1 MTSSFATGQLSVQAP
16 DLVTAFAEAVE
27 ANPNKTA
34 VTFLGNGKTVSAQL
48 SYAKLFDRVAAIGC
62 GASELA
68 RAGSR
73 VPLLMR
79 SSENYVAALLGLMA
93 AGLVPVPLFPP
104 RGDRQIERI
113 KEILTNCDPAFTL
126 IENGQGDRVRNALP
140 LELQAVP
147 KYSVEALAA
156 IGANSRFA
164 DLGHCKPKTSDLAII
179 QYTSGSTRSPKGVA
193 IDHDV
198 ALANI
203 RCIFSRYEFTENGIT
218 IDWLPPYHDMG
229 LFGCIL
235 TPLLRGGGIV
245 KMPPEAFV
253 ARPWRWLEAISNFGI
268 DRQVYAGGP
277 NFAYESCVNQV
288 SDAQM
293 EDLDLSSWFV
303 AYNGA
308 EPVRART
315 LKRFASRFG
324 RIGFDRRAW
333 FPCYGMAEAT
343 LMISGPSPRAAPPAY
358 PVLRSGLSAGFVEPV
373 MPDDETAE
381 WVVPCGRVID
391 GHQLTIV
398 DPNTC
403 EPLADGKIGE
413 IWFSGDSVARSYF
426 GNPEATR
433 KSLKAKTANGTGRYL
448 RTGDLGFL
456 RDGYVHITGRMSDII
471 IIDGQNHYPNDLE
484 GDVEETL
491 TGHPIHKV
499 AVFARERADTRS
511 DIIAVVEWGRTRQEA
526 IPNAIRNVRQLI
538 FARRGIPIDQ
548 ILVVERG
555 AIPLTSS
562 GKVRRADTRQ
572 LFLKNQLKLV
582 WKDLNSSD
590 RELTISATR

>member
-1 MTSSFATGQLSVQAP
+1 MTSPSTTGRLSVQAP
-16 DLVTAFAEAVE
+16 DLVSAFAEAAETV
-27 ANPNKTA
+27 PNKTA
-34 VTFLGNGKTVSAQL
+34 VTFLRNGKTVSAQL
-48 SYAKLFDRVAAIGC
+48 SYADLMDRVTAIGC

-68 RAGSR
+68 PAGSR
-73 VPLLMR
+73 IPLLMR
-79 SSENYVAALLGLMA
+79 SSENYVAALFGLMA

-113 KEILTNCDPAFTL
+113 TGILASCEPAFTL
-126 IENGQGDRVRNALP
+126 IEDGQDDRVRNALP

-147 KYSVEALAA
+147 RYSVEALIA
-156 IGANSRFA
+156 IGANGRLA
-164 DLGHCKPKTSDLAII
+164 DLEHCKPATTDHAII
-179 QYTSGSTRSPKGVA
+179 QYTSGSTRNPKGVS

-253 ARPWRWLEAISNFGI
+253 ARPWRWLEAISNFGT

-277 NFAYESCVNQV
+277 NFAYESCIRQV

-293 EDLDLSSWFV
+293 ENLDLSPWFV

-315 LKRFASRFG
+315 LKRFASRF
-324 RIGFDRRAW
+324 RHVGFDSRAW

-343 LMISGPSPRAAPPAY
+343 LMISGPSPRAAPPVY
-358 PVLRSGLSAGFVEPV
+358 PVSRSRLTVGCAEPV
-373 MPDDETAE
+373 PPDDETAE

-391 GHQLTIV
+391 GHQLIIV
-398 DPNTC
+398 DPNTH
-403 EPLADGKIGE
+403 ERLPDGRIGE

-426 GNPEATR
+426 ENPEATR
-433 KSLKAKTANGTGRYL
+433 ETLKAKTADGTGRYL
-448 RTGDLGFL
+448 RTGDFGFL
-456 RDGYVHITGRMSDII
+456 RDGYIHVTGRMTDLI

-499 AVFARERADTRS
+499 AVFDIERAESRS
-511 DIIAVVEWGRTRQEA
+511 EIIAIVEWGRAGRES
-526 IPNAIRNVRQLI
+526 IPDAIRDVRKLI
-538 FARRGIPIDQ
+538 FSRRGIPIDR
-548 ILVVERG
+548 ILTVERG

-562 GKVRRADTRQ
+562 GKVRRAETRQ
-572 LFLKNQLKLV
+572 LYLKNQLKLV
-582 WKDLNSSD
+582 WKDLKSSE
-590 RELTISATR
+590 RELTT

>member
-1 MTSSFATGQLSVQAP
+1 MTSRSATGQLSVQVP
-16 DLVTAFAEAVE
+16 DIVTAFTEAVE
-27 ANPNKTA
+27 ARQNKTA
-34 VTFLGNGKTVSAQL
+34 VTFLGNGKAISEQL
-48 SYAKLFDRVAAIGC
+48 SYAELMDRAAAIGC
-62 GASELA
+62 GASEVA
-68 RAGSR
+68 PAGSR

-79 SSENYVAALLGLMA
+79 SSENYIAALFGLMA

-113 KEILTNCDPAFTL
+113 TGILANCQPAFLL
-126 IENGQGDRVRNALP
+126 IENGQDDRVQNALP
-140 LELQAVP
+140 TALQVVP
-147 KYSVEALAA
+147 RYSVETLTSM
-156 IGANSRFA
+156 GGNGRLA
-164 DLGHCKPKTSDLAII
+164 DLKRCKPLTSDLAII

-203 RCIFSRYEFTENGIT
+203 RCIFSRYEFTENGLT

-253 ARPWRWLEAISNFGI
+253 ARPWRWLEAISDFGAY
-268 DRQVYAGGP
+268 RQVYAGGP
-277 NFAYESCVNQV
+277 NFAYESCLSQV
-288 SDAQM
+288 SDVQM
-293 EDLDLSSWFV
+293 ENLDLSPWFV

-315 LKRFASRFG
+315 LKRFASRF
-324 RIGFDRRAW
+324 RRVGFDGRAW

-358 PVLRSGLSAGFVEPV
+358 PVSRSRLTVGHVEPV
-373 MPDDETAE
+373 RSDDAAAE

-391 GHQLTIV
+391 GHQLIIV

-403 EPLADGKIGE
+403 EHLPDGRVGE

-426 GNPEATR
+426 GNPQATR
-433 KSLKAKTANGTGRYL
+433 ETLKAQTADGTGPYL

-456 RDGYVHITGRMSDII
+456 RDGYIHVTGRMSDLI
-471 IIDGQNHYPNDLE
+471 IIDGQNHHPNDVE

-491 TGHPIHKV
+491 SGHPIYKV
-499 AVFARERADTRS
+499 AVFAVEPAESRCE
-511 DIIAVVEWGRTRQEA
+511 IIAVIEWGRTERES
-526 IPNAIRNVRQLI
+526 IPGAIRSVRKLV
-538 FARRGIPIDQ
+538 FERRGIPIDRLL
-548 ILVVERG
+548 IVERG

-572 LFLKNQLKLV
+572 LYLKDQLKPV
-582 WKDLNSSD
+582 WNDPKSSE
-590 RELTISATR
+590 RQLTI

>member
-1 MTSSFATGQLSVQAP
+1 MTSPSTTGQLSVRAP
-16 DLVTAFAEAVE
+16 DLVSALMEASE
-27 ANPNKTA
+27 ATPNKTA
-34 VTFLGNGKTVSAQL
+34 VTFLRNGKTVSAQL
-48 SYAKLFDRVAAIGC
+48 SYVNLIDRIAAIGC

-68 RAGSR
+68 PAGSR
-73 VPLLMR
+73 IPLLMR
-79 SSENYVAALLGLMA
+79 SSENYVAALFGLMA

-113 KEILTNCDPAFTL
+113 KDILINCEPAFTL
-126 IENGQGDRVRNALP
+126 IEDGQDNRIRDALP
-140 LELQAVP
+140 LGLQAVP
-147 KYSVEALAA
+147 RHSVEALAA
-156 IGANSRFA
+156 IGSNGRLA
-164 DLGHCKPKTSDLAII
+164 DLEQRKPAMSDLAIV

-203 RCIFSRYEFTENGIT
+203 RCIFSRYEFTDNGIT

-253 ARPWRWLEAISNFGI
+253 ARPWRWLEAISCYGT

-277 NFAYESCVNQV
+277 NFAFETCVSQI

-293 EDLDLSSWFV
+293 ENLDLSPWFV

-315 LKRFASRFG
+315 LKRFASRFKSV
-324 RIGFDRRAW
+324 GFDSRAW

-343 LMISGPSPRAAPPAY
+343 LMISGPTPRAAPPAY
-358 PVLRSGLSAGFVEPV
+358 PVSRSGLLAGCAEPV
-373 MPDDETAE
+373 LPDNEAVE

-391 GHQLTIV
+391 GHQLIVV
-398 DPNTC
+398 DPNTH
-403 EPLADGKIGE
+403 EQLADEKIGE
-413 IWFSGDSVARSYF
+413 IWFSGDSVARNYF

-433 KSLKAKTANGTGRYL
+433 DILKAQTADGTGRYL

-456 RDGYVHITGRMSDII
+456 RDGYIHVTGRMSDLI
-471 IIDGQNHYPNDLE
+471 IIDGQNHHPNDLE

-491 TGHPIHKV
+491 TEHPIHKV
-499 AVFARERADTRS
+499 AVFDHERANSRS
-511 DIIAVVEWGRTRQEA
+511 DIIAVVEWGRTGRDA
-526 IPNAIRNVRQLI
+526 IPDAVRNIRQVI
-538 FARRGIPIDQ
+538 FARRGIPIDR
-548 ILVVERG
+548 ILIVERG

-572 LFLKNQLKLV
+572 LYLKNQLKLV
-582 WKDLNSSD
+582 WKDLKLSE
-590 RELTISATR
+590 REPAV

>member
-1 MTSSFATGQLSVQAP
+1 MTSPSATGQLSVQAP
-16 DLVTAFAEAVE
+16 DLVTAFAEAAEV
-27 ANPNKTA
+27 NPIKSA
-34 VTFLGNGKTVSAQL
+34 VTFLRNGKTVSAQL
-48 SYAKLFDRVAAIGC
+48 SYADLMDRVAAIGC

-68 RAGSR
+68 PPGSR
-73 VPLLMR
+73 IPLLMR
-79 SSENYVAALLGLMA
+79 SSENYVAALFGLMA

-104 RGDRQIERI
+104 RGNRQIERI
-113 KEILTNCDPAFTL
+113 KGILSSCEPAFTL
-126 IENGQGDRVRNALP
+126 IEDGQDDQVRNALP
-140 LELQAVP
+140 LALQAVP
-147 KYSVEALAA
+147 RYPVEALAT
-156 IGANSRFA
+156 IGANGRLA
-164 DLGHCKPKTSDLAII
+164 DLEHCKPATSDRAIL

-203 RCIFSRYEFTENGIT
+203 RCIFSRYEFTENGIA

-253 ARPWRWLEAISNFGI
+253 ARPWRWLQAISNFGT

-277 NFAYESCVNQV
+277 NFAYESCINQV

-293 EDLDLSSWFV
+293 ENLDLSPWFV

-315 LKRFASRFG
+315 LTRFASRF
-324 RIGFDRRAW
+324 RRVGFDSRAW

-358 PVLRSGLSAGFVEPV
+358 PVSRSRLTAGCVEPV
-373 MPDDETAE
+373 LPDDETAE

-398 DPNTC
+398 DPNTY
-403 EPLADGKIGE
+403 EPLADGRIGE
-413 IWFSGDSVARSYF
+413 IWFSGSSVARSYF

-433 KSLKAKTANGTGRYL
+433 ETLKAQTADGVGRYL

-456 RDGYVHITGRMSDII
+456 RDGYIHVTGRMSDIL

-491 TGHPIHKV
+491 AGHPIHKV
-499 AVFARERADTRS
+499 AVFAVERAESRS
-511 DIIAVVEWGRTRQEA
+511 EIIAVVEWGRTERET
-526 IPNAIRNVRQLI
+526 IPNAVRSVRELI
-538 FARRGIPIDQ
+538 FARRGIPIDR
-548 ILVVERG
+548 ISIVERG

-562 GKVRRADTRQ
+562 GKVRRATTRQ
-572 LFLKNQLKLV
+572 LYLKNQLKLV
-582 WKDLNSSD
+582 WNDLKSSE
-590 RELTISATR
+590 RELTS